1 MKVEIIN
8 PEVLENLNRN
18 HGEFARVCYDTPA
31 ERAEAVGRACQ
42 KSGHMSG
49 SRCEYIKFHVS
60 GIDRGTAEQ
69 CMRHEIGT
77 WVPFEMQDNYMWA
90 ELQQYGVIVENPVN
104 IVKNM
109 ASFRYID
116 KGEFEYAIPEAVK
129 RNPDALGIY
138 KMAMEFIRNAR
149 NDIKANLE
157 QGGCDMKVAIEAAN
171 MLMPRATT
179 TDLVIGF
186 TPEALIH
193 FCHKRLCQR
202 AQEFIHDLAQKMR
215 VEVLA
220 INPDLGKQ
228 LVPQCEYLLYCPEGK
243 MCCGQALTR
252 ETAKDVLSAAT
263 KYLIVPDAEA

>member
-8 PEVLENLNRN
+8 PEVLENLERN

-42 KSGHMSG
+42 NSGHMSG
-49 SRCEYIKFHVS
+49 SRCEYIKFRIT

-77 WVPFEMQDNYMWA
+77 WVPFEMQDNCMWA
-90 ELQQYGVIVENPVN
+90 ELQQYGDIVENPAN

-116 KGEFEYAIPEAVK
+116 KGEFDYAVPDAIK
-129 RNPDALGIY
+129 RNADALGIY
-138 KMAMEFIRNAR
+138 RKTMEFIRNAR

-157 QGGCDMKVAIEAAN
+157 QGGCDTKVAIEAAN

-193 FCHKRLCQR
+193 FCHKRLCHR
-202 AQEFIHDLAQKMR
+202 AQEFIHELAREMR
-215 VEVLA
+215 VEVLT
-220 INPDLGKQ
+220 INPEFGKR
-228 LVPQCEYLLYCPEGK
+228 LVPQCRYLLYCPEGR
-243 MCCGQALTR
+243 MSCGRALTR
-252 ETAKDVLSAAT
+252 DK
-263 KYLIVPDAEA
+263 AEAAINAFVDLARKEADSL

>member
-8 PEVLENLNRN
+8 QGVLENLEKN
-18 HGEFARVCYDTPA
+18 HGEFARVCYDTPID
-31 ERAEAVGRACQ
+31 RAKAVGAACQ

-49 SRCEYIKFHVS
+49 SRCEYIKFRIG

-90 ELQQYGVIVENPVN
+90 EAQQYDIINENPAN

-116 KGEFEYAIPEAVK
+116 KGAFSYVIPEAIRGNEEASK
-129 RNPDALGIY
+129 RYYAIMQQIRDA
-138 KMAMEFIRNAR
+138 RS
-149 NDIKANLE
+149 DIKAILE
-157 QGGCDMKVAIEAAN
+157 RGGCTMKEAVEAVN
-171 MLMPRATT
+171 MVMPRATT

-193 FCHKRLCQR
+193 FCHKRLCNR
-202 AQEFIHDLAQKMR
+202 AQEFINELAWEIKGV
-215 VEVLA
+215 VEKVNA
-220 INPDLGKQ
+220 DFAAH

-243 MCCGQALTR
+243 MCCGRRLTR
-252 ETAKDVLSAAT
+252 DKTEKLLDAVLTAARKGA
-263 KYLIVPDAEA
+263 PEQ

>member
-1 MKVEIIN
+1 MKVQIIN
-8 PEVLENLNRN
+8 PEVLKNLNKN

-31 ERAEAVGRACQ
+31 ERAEQVGKVCQ
-42 KSGHMSG
+42 ATGHMSG
-49 SRCEYIKFHVS
+49 SRCEYIKFLIS

-90 ELQQYGVIVENPVN
+90 EAQQYGIINENPAS

-116 KGEFEYAIPEAVK
+116 KGDFSYAIPKVIQDNE
-129 RNPDALGIY
+129 DALKLYRG
-138 KMAMEFIRNAR
+138 AMQLIKDVRS
-149 NDIKANLE
+149 DIKAILE
-157 QGGCDMKVAIEAAN
+157 QDGCTMKEAVEAVN
-171 MLMPRATT
+171 LIMPRATT

-193 FCHKRLCQR
+193 FCHKRLCTR
-202 AQEFIHDLAQKMR
+202 AQEFIHELAVCMR
-215 VEVLA
+215 DQVKICNREFA
-220 INPDLGKQ
+220 ER

-243 MCCGQALTR
+243 MCCGRKLTKDKTAALL
-252 ETAKDVLSAAT
+252 DAAVAVAR
-263 KYLIVPDAEA
+263 KEKEKQ

>member
-1 MKVEIIN
+1 MRLEIIN
-8 PEVLENLNRN
+8 PEVLKNLNKN
-18 HGEFARVCYDTPA
+18 HGEFARICYDTPA

-49 SRCEYIKFHVS
+49 SRCEYIKFHIED
-60 GIDRGTAEQ
+60 IDRGTAEQ

-90 ELQQYGVIVENPVN
+90 EAQQYGVIVENPAN

-116 KGEFEYAIPEAVK
+116 KGAFDYAMPAVIAKDEEAK
-129 RNPDALGIY
+129 KMYDGAMQFLSGIRSDL
-138 KMAMEFIRNAR
+138 KVTLIRN
-149 NDIKANLE
+149 
-157 QGGCDMKVAIEAAN
+157 GCDVKGAIEAVN

-179 TDLVIGF
+179 TDLIIGF

-193 FCHKRLCQR
+193 FCHKRLCTR
-202 AQEFIHDLAQKMR
+202 AQEFINELARKMKEAVAFQNKEFAAR
-215 VEVLA
+215 
-220 INPDLGKQ
+220 

-243 MCCGQALTR
+243 MCCGRKMTYDKTRALIG
-252 ETAKDVLSAAT
+252 AIVDVARKEVDRS
-263 KYLIVPDAEA
+263 